1 MIMRFSAVQCSFDCG
16 SFIPKYNDFL
26 SLHRFLLCSKKK
38 KKKKKKKK
46 TKKNKKK
53 KTSETGG
60 IRVVLTSPLCAQAGS
75 QSYRTVL

>member
-1 MIMRFSAVQCSFDCG
+1 MLYNELLRNNG
-16 SFIPKYNDFL
+16 SPM
-26 SLHRFLLCSKKK
+26 STTKK

-46 TKKNKKK
+46 T
-53 KTSETGG
+53 SGTGG